1 MAIGKVIKGEGSAEA
16 VSTDAPNRPALRP
29 PRAGV
34 VGAEEFEA
42 RQGASTIIKD
52 AEERARQIIAEAE
65 GKRDA
70 MLAEGRELGRQE
82 GLGQMTELLLKAK
95 VARDEML
102 ASVEPEAVKL
112 ALKIAEKII
121 GHDVERDGEL
131 LMDTIAQAT
140 ESARNA
146 QQMTIRVHPE
156 VGVFLRTRMQAL
168 MEKIGVTKAVSVK
181 DDAEITDKGGCVLE
195 TPFGTIDARLKTQLE
210 VLKQTL
216 LPDSA
221 KKEVK

>member
-1 MAIGKVIKGEGSAEA
+1 MAIGKVIKGEGSGDSTSAEM
-16 VSTDAPNRPALRP
+16 SNRPVLRP
-29 PRAGV
+29 PRSGV
-34 VGAEEFEA
+34 VGSDEFEA
-42 RQGASTIIKD
+42 RQGAAAIIKE
-52 AEERARQIIAEAE
+52 AEERRAQIIAEAE

-70 MLAEGRELGRQE
+70 MLAEGREIGRQE
-82 GLGQMTELLLKAK
+82 GLATMTELLLKAK

-121 GHDVERDGEL
+121 GHDVERDQNL
-131 LMDTIAQAT
+131 LMDTIAQAA

-146 QQMTIRVHPE
+146 QQLTIRVHPE
-156 VGVFLRTRMQAL
+156 IGKFLRQRMPAL
-168 MEKIGVTKAVSVK
+168 MEKIGVTKVVSIK
-181 DDAEITDKGGCVLE
+181 DDPEITSRGGCVLE
-195 TPFGTIDARLKTQLE
+195 TPFGTIDAKLETQLD